1 LSKLTTSLTLPSPIE
16 YLQWFSRGRL
26 IALFWIGAI
35 TTIIVM
41 SSLGPVG
48 WDAQGYWKTSQI
60 VHHHFDPYAQD
71 LVALRA
77 FHNRLAVNPAEPAP
91 FVYVYSPLTLSLL
104 RVLAMFPGWL
114 IGLFYGLAIASGA
127 MLELWAGYQMADQ
140 RERRWLALLLP
151 AIVFFPGLVTD
162 DVILSG
168 NVAYVLYGVILAAA
182 TAGWKRG
189 HWSWYYIAVLVAS
202 IFKAP
207 FLALLAF
214 PVLIENDR
222 RRWVLSLTTACGGVL
237 LFTAQMRLWPAM
249 FREQLLSLRLVF
261 DWLHDFGYGPASI
274 LGRALWQRGVPSA
287 RATAILYL
295 VSACW
300 LAIVLL
306 FLASRVRR
314 WNIPRENWVPI
325 ALVGTVL
332 LNPRIQKYDLA
343 AITIPMLLIGWR
355 AMRLGWT
362 ILFEKVPGNP
372 HNAHS
377 GSRWK
382 LIALAAGCLLIP
394 NVITVAGPAWF
405 PNELVVLLAI
415 FAMGMWSLDHAVAKS
430 SWTPSLVPVIDP
442 TPATAL
448 E

>member
-1 LSKLTTSLTLPSPIE
+1 
-16 YLQWFSRGRL
+16 
-26 IALFWIGAI
+26 LFWIGAI

-41 SSLGPVG
+41 SSLGPLG

-60 VHHHFDPYAQD
+60 VHHHSDPYAQD
-71 LVALRA
+71 LAALRA
-77 FHNRLAVNPAEPAP
+77 FHDRLAVNPAEPAP

-104 RVLAMFPGWL
+104 RVLALFPSWL
-114 IGLFYGLAIASGA
+114 IGLLYGLAIACGA
-127 MLELWAGYQMADQ
+127 VLELWAGYEMADQ
-140 RERRWLALLLP
+140 RERRWLALMLP

-189 HWSWYYIAVLVAS
+189 QWSWYYVAVLIAS

-237 LFTAQMRLWPAM
+237 LFAAQMKLWPAM

-274 LGRALWQRGVPSA
+274 LGRALSQRGVPSA

-295 VSACW
+295 VTACW

-306 FLASRVRR
+306 VLANRVRR
-314 WNIPRENWVPI
+314 WNLPRESWVPV

-343 AITIPMLLIGWR
+343 AITIPMLLIGSR

-362 ILFEKVPGNP
+362 VWLGRVPRNSHYEQSELPG
-372 HNAHS
+372 
-377 GSRWK
+377 K

-394 NVITVAGPAWF
+394 NVITVFGPASS

-415 FAMGMWSLDHAVAKS
+415 FAMGVWSIDQAVTES
-430 SWTPSLVPVIDP
+430 SWTRSLVPVIDP
-442 TPATAL
+442 TVVPAL